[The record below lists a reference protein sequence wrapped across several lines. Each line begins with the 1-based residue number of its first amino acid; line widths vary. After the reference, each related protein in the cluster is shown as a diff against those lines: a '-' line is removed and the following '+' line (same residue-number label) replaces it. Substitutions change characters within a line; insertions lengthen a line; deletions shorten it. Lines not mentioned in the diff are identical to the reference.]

1 MPPAARAGGWLGAG
15 GRSRHLERNTGWLS
29 RRITIQ
35 HLRSQRG
42 TGGTCLYSLL
52 TSEGSASLSLLTDLL
67 PILNDEVTAFRWA
80 TRAEVA
86 DLAAE
91 AYAVRVL
98 DALRDESG
106 PAVRQ
111 HDGTHVLDTPTRL
124 AR

>member
-1 MPPAARAGGWLGAG
+1 M
-15 GRSRHLERNTGWLS
+15 
-29 RRITIQ
+29 
-35 HLRSQRG
+35 
-42 TGGTCLYSLL
+42 
-52 TSEGSASLSLLTDLL
+52 LTDLL

-98 DALRDESG
+98 DALRDEPG

-111 HDGTHVLDTPTRL
+111 HDGTRVLDTP
-124 AR
+124 ARHGR